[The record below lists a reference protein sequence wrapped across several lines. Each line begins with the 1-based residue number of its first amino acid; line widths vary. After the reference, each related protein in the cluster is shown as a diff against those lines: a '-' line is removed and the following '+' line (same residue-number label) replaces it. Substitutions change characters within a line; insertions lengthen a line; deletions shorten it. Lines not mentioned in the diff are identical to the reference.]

1 MAPAVR
7 HIIPFTTMRRSNDGR
22 SRRHRTL
29 WDAGEASTINPGSQA
44 MITNKQEKKQVRSSS
59 SSESLRLI
67 VAQSAVGQQSCTDHL
82 PLGQRRSRLT
92 KHRSTYTVLGGGPG
106 AGVRCSE
113 TAGRL
118 SAFKSFWFG
127 RVLELL
133 RTSLLCRQRPGDRA
147 AWRCL
152 VRLEKGH
159 TTRGDKLHA
168 L

>member
-44 MITNKQEKKQVRSSS
+44 MITNKQEKMQVRSSS

-106 AGVRCSE
+106 AGVRLDARKRPVVFLHSNPFGLDE
-113 TAGRL
+113 FLNFFAHHYFAGR
-118 SAFKSFWFG
+118 G
-127 RVLELL
+127 LEIGP
-133 RTSLLCRQRPGDRA
+133 RGV
-147 AWRCL
+147 AW
-152 VRLEKGH
+152 
-159 TTRGDKLHA
+159 
-168 L
+168 